1 MDDTQNPCGQVIE
14 TRRLAL
20 GMSQRKLAREAGIS
34 DGRLRQIEKGYQKA
48 GNGIRLPVN
57 PSERVLRN
65 IARVLDLDADELV
78 ALSQQHQGRVLDP
91 TEKDAAHQAFIALIE
106 ADPTLTRENK
116 NHIINQHEILQRIE
130 PENAGGDKIR
140 AELDKQARAEIAA
153 AKKAKARK
161 RPTPP
166 TE

>member
-1 MDDTQNPCGQVIE
+1 MDNTHNPCGQVIE
-14 TRRLAL
+14 ARRLAL

-57 PSERVLRN
+57 PSERVLRT
-65 IARVLDLDADELV
+65 IARVLDLDANELV
-78 ALSQQHQGRVLDP
+78 ALSQQHHGRVLDP

-116 NHIINQHEILQRIE
+116 NHIINQHEILQRIP
-130 PENAGGDKIR
+130 PEEMASR